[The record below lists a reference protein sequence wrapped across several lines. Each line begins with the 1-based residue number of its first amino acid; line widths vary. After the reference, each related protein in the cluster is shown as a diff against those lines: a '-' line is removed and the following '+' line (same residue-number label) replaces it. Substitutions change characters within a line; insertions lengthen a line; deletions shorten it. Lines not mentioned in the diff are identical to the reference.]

1 METVRYVMADSK
13 DRDTNLYPNGNDYY
27 VHLSTPI
34 KNVSRVDLVSARVP
48 NTMYNFT
55 NNLGEENI
63 LINDSSV
70 YLPDGFYTAQGLA
83 DAITI
88 GSVYQPVTV
97 DYLPNEGHFIF
108 STNISLNMTIYSQQ
122 LANMLGLM
130 QNTGYTTTLADSN
143 YPAYAGKYILV
154 SEKIVDLS
162 VNDYIYLDITEFR
175 SPTRVATGALTGTTG
190 TITGSNAGRAFAPI
204 IIDVSSACV
213 KNFHESKDYVIS
225 VYFPEPIGTLSRLH
239 VKWYDKD
246 GQLLNFRGLD
256 TNAFVLRVYSPDPEI
271 PSLPPPRIEEV
282 ELKRFIDITETFPI
296 PKPQKRRRIPWALI
310 VLIILAGAFV
320 YKNYFS
326 GSQRTLPT
334 GAP

>member
-48 NTMYNFT
+48 NTMYNLTVGSNVFQVGT
-55 NNLGEENI
+55 SNV
-63 LINDSSV
+63 S
-70 YLPDGFYTAQGLA
+70 LPIGFYSATGAA
-83 DAITI
+83 DALTNTGLI
-88 GSVYQPVTV
+88 TV
-97 DYLPNEGHFIF
+97 DYLANEGLFMF
-108 STNISLNMTIYSQQ
+108 SNVGAFTINVPSLELSNILGITSGTSAAATSADPTYS
-122 LANMLGLM
+122 
-130 QNTGYTTTLADSN
+130 
-143 YPAYAGKYILV
+143 GKQILR
-154 SEKIVDLS
+154 STRIINLS

-175 SPTRVATGALTGTTG
+175 TPSRVATGALTGTTG

-213 KNFHESKDYVIS
+213 KNFHEAKDYVIS